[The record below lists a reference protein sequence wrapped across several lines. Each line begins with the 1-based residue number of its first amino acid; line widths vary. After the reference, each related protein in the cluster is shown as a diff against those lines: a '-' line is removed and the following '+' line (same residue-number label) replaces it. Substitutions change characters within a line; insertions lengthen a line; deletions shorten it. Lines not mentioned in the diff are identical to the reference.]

1 MAKEKQE
8 NKKMNPFVKFLFM
21 IVLPLLVAGILAVIV
36 LSFVGIDVIGWS
48 KEKLNDVPV
57 VGQMIKTDEEQE
69 LSRKLAT
76 ANDTIRSQREEIE
89 QLKQQIEDLQAQ
101 VEEYEM
107 ELTKL
112 ENEEESAEQL
122 DAESETAEVEEIKQL
137 ASSFRKMDKEQ
148 AARIVENLDTTTAV
162 LLLSN
167 ISANIR
173 GEILE
178 QMDPQIAA
186 RLMQTMANE

>member
-36 LSFVGIDVIGWS
+36 LSFVGFDVIGWS

-122 DAESETAEVEEIKQL
+122 DAESETAEDEEIKQL

>member
-122 DAESETAEVEEIKQL
+122 DAESETAEDEEIKQL